1 MAARW
6 GPLGRGTGTGKEKG
20 KGKGKVAAAAALRLL
35 PSGVPAKAADWKRRH
50 LWFCLLALGF
60 DPQAAEKFL
69 DRELHLG
76 VSMFDAPNAAA
87 FHVVAQFLFSKLD
100 PVRAAKV
107 FRDCLLPEQIT
118 RDTEFRKQCCSW
130 LKDIANESKNYLP
143 PIVTSSFLSPAGSKF
158 IHLMYRFA
166 RYVMIK
172 NLKKNSVGSDT
183 SSTEAVNLIPEDMRK
198 AKARCNVARNKLL
211 RILQKKD
218 VIIREYNK
226 KSQLL
231 IKEIKQTK
239 SEYAYHQQQLLKMR
253 LNGKNKNDKTERI
266 QKVRSMW
273 TFVMDTLTSLKK
285 EIEIVDSVIEG
296 RVDLYTLTGTNVNV
310 PQLLADRVESEIHE
324 VCTGNLYEGENLNF
338 LTVIQL
344 LNGALRIL
352 RDECCQFE
360 SKHFTDIKN
369 TSEFQNK
376 ILLNLKAVR
385 QKIEEQHCKSLRE
398 LISGK
403 QKELEMKWKSHLDQC
418 PYSLKR
424 GQDPDLDLLEAV
436 SCFFHPAEE
445 AYKDTVSFQ
454 LEIPLLD
461 IYDSICEKNY
471 QKDEETSGS
480 MMDNSTLQPTRWIS
494 SVSLDL
500 SGASES
506 KDMLI
511 EKDFRTETYNGK
523 EKPVTPKISEEMED
537 LIISV
542 EENTVTCTRSA
553 VQKEDLLKKATEELA
568 EEVAKTVTSE
578 SPQSGGGKG
587 ITLEDLISSQAFNP
601 FLTRQQIPRTPEN
614 LLTEIRSSWR
624 KAIQTDES
632 PDVELAPA
640 EVMTEESPMDAS
652 TTVQNETDTTLVR
665 STSASPVF
673 DFDSTSTEFKAQN
686 QMRKSNISGC
696 PVWETSGVQ
705 ENEGDKEQEL
715 ERTVLS
721 RISVDKTEEPASLD
735 VENSINTPD
744 KFSER
749 NSRINTVPS
758 NQLWDSLVD
767 RILQWDAPS
776 VLMSDSCEVTEAGIL
791 HETLPK
797 EFDSIDPNKS
807 TSSESDC
814 DVLNSKDIPGST
826 KIKGCVEELN
836 IDRLSLVSRYEML
849 KENASG
855 NREKLHHTHAGDES
869 VSYISDLNLRPEKE
883 RDDLCSTRDLFSLD
897 EEFTKAPSP
906 LSFPKGNN
914 SLSPLLMF
922 TQDLEEMASKIH
934 KISSNLVRKLKGE
947 EQLNEK
953 LHTQESSSGQN
964 L

>member
-1 MAARW
+1 
-6 GPLGRGTGTGKEKG
+6 
-20 KGKGKVAAAAALRLL
+20 
-35 PSGVPAKAADWKRRH
+35 
-50 LWFCLLALGF
+50 
-60 DPQAAEKFL
+60 
-69 DRELHLG
+69 
-76 VSMFDAPNAAA
+76 
-87 FHVVAQFLFSKLD
+87 
-100 PVRAAKV
+100 
-107 FRDCLLPEQIT
+107 DCLLPEQIT
-118 RDTEFRKQCCSW
+118 RDAEFRKQCCSW
-130 LKDIANESKNYLP
+130 LKDITNESKNYLP
-143 PIVTSSFLSPAGSKF
+143 PIATSSFLSPAGSKF

-183 SSTEAVNLIPEDMRK
+183 SFTEAVNLIPEDMCK
-198 AKARCNVARNKLL
+198 AKVRCNVARNKLL
-211 RILQKKD
+211 QILQKKD
-218 VIIREYNK
+218 IIIREYNK

-239 SEYAYHQQQLLKMR
+239 SEYAYHRQQLL
-253 LNGKNKNDKTERI
+253 NKKFNVVFLSFLPI
-266 QKVRSMW
+266 KVRSMW

-285 EIEIVDSVIEG
+285 EIEIVDAVIEG

-310 PQLLADRVESEIHE
+310 PQLLADGVESEIHE
-324 VCTGNLYEGENLNF
+324 VCTGNLYEGEKLNF

-360 SKHFTDIKN
+360 SKHFPDIKN

-403 QKELEMKWKSHLDQC
+403 QKEMEMKWKSRLDQC
-418 PYSLKR
+418 PSSLKR
-424 GQDPDLDLLEAV
+424 GQDPV
-436 SCFFHPAEE
+436 SVHNTKTSTYF
-445 AYKDTVSFQ
+445 
-454 LEIPLLD
+454 IG

-471 QKDEETSGS
+471 KKDEETSGS
-480 MMDNSTLQPTRWIS
+480 MMGDSTLQPTRWIS

-500 SGASES
+500 SEASES
-506 KDMLI
+506 RDMLI
-511 EKDFRTETYNGK
+511 EEDFHTETYNGK

-537 LIISV
+537 LIISD
-542 EENTVTCTRSA
+542 EENTVICTTSA

-568 EEVAKTVTSE
+568 EEIAKTVTSE
-578 SPQSGGGKG
+578 SPQSGGGEG

-624 KAIQTDES
+624 KAIQTDDS
-632 PDVELAPA
+632 PHVELAPA

-652 TTVQNETDTTLVR
+652 TTVLNKTDHTLVG
-665 STSASPVF
+665 STSGSPVF
-673 DFDSTSTEFKAQN
+673 DFDSTLTEFKAQN
-686 QMRKSNISGC
+686 QMRISNISGC
-696 PVWETSGVQ
+696 PVEETSGVQ

-715 ERTVLS
+715 EHTVLS

-744 KFSER
+744 TFSES

-776 VLMSDSCEVTEAGIL
+776 VLRSDSREAAEAGIL

-797 EFDSIDPNKS
+797 EFDSVDPNKS
-807 TSSESDC
+807 TSSESDF
-814 DVLNSKDIPGST
+814 DVLNSKDVPGST
-826 KIKGCVEELN
+826 KIKGCVQESNQDLQ
-836 IDRLSLVSRYEML
+836 SLVSRYKML

-855 NREKLHHTHAGDES
+855 NREKLHQTHAGDES
-869 VSYISDLNLRPEKE
+869 VSYISDLNLSPEKE
-883 RDDLCSTRDLFSLD
+883 RDDLCSTWELLRLD
-897 EEFTKAPSP
+897 EEFSKAPSP

-922 TQDLEEMASKIH
+922 TQDLEEMTSRIH
-934 KISSNLVRKLKGE
+934 KISLDLLCKLKG
-947 EQLNEK
+947 K
-953 LHTQESSSGQN
+953 
-964 L
+964 

>member
-1 MAARW
+1 
-6 GPLGRGTGTGKEKG
+6 
-20 KGKGKVAAAAALRLL
+20 
-35 PSGVPAKAADWKRRH
+35 
-50 LWFCLLALGF
+50 
-60 DPQAAEKFL
+60 
-69 DRELHLG
+69 
-76 VSMFDAPNAAA
+76 MFDVPNVAA
-87 FHVVAQFLFSKLD
+87 FHVVAQFLFSNLD
-100 PVRAAKV
+100 PARAAEV
-107 FRDCLLPEQIT
+107 FRNCLIPEQIT
-118 RDTEFRKQCCSW
+118 RDIEFRKQCCSW
-130 LKDIANESKNYLP
+130 LRDITNESKRYLP
-143 PIVTSSFLSPAGSKF
+143 PIATSSFLSPAGSKF
-158 IHLMYRFA
+158 IHAMYRFA
-166 RYVMIK
+166 RYVMSK
-172 NLKKNSVGSDT
+172 KLKKNRVGSGT
-183 SSTEAVNLIPEDMRK
+183 SFTKAVNLIPEDIRK
-198 AKARCNVARNKLL
+198 TKIRHKVARKKLL
-211 RILQKKD
+211 RILKKKD
-218 VIIREYNK
+218 IIIREYNK
-226 KSQLL
+226 KSQLF

-239 SEYAYHQQQLLKMR
+239 SEYAYHQQQLLKMK
-253 LNGKNKNDKTERI
+253 LNDQNKNDKTERI

-273 TFVMDTLTSLKK
+273 TFVTDTLTSLKK
-285 EIEIVDSVIEG
+285 EMEIVDSVIEG

-310 PQLLADRVESEIHE
+310 PQLLADRVESEIRE
-324 VCTGNLYEGENLNF
+324 VCTGNLYEDEKLNF

-344 LNGALRIL
+344 LNEALRIL
-352 RDECCQFE
+352 RDERCQFE
-360 SKHFTDIKN
+360 SKHFPDIKN

-403 QKELEMKWKSHLDQC
+403 EKELEMKWKSHLDQC
-418 PYSLKR
+418 PFSLKR
-424 GQDPDLDLLEAV
+424 GQDPDLDLLQRM

-445 AYKDTVSFQ
+445 AYKDTVSCQ
-454 LEIPLLD
+454 LEISLLG
-461 IYDSICEKNY
+461 IYDSIYEINY
-471 QKDEETSGS
+471 KKDEETSGS

-500 SGASES
+500 SEASES
-506 KDMLI
+506 SDMLI
-511 EKDFRTETYNGK
+511 EKDFHTETYSGK

-537 LIISV
+537 LIISD
-542 EENTVTCTRSA
+542 EENTVICTRSA
-553 VQKEDLLKKATEELA
+553 VQKEDLKKATEELA
-568 EEVAKTVTSE
+568 EEVAKTVASE

-587 ITLEDLISSQAFNP
+587 ITLENLISSQAFNP

-624 KAIQTDES
+624 KAIQTDDS

-652 TTVQNETDTTLVR
+652 TTVLNKTELTLVG
-665 STSASPVF
+665 SSSASPVF
-673 DFDSTSTEFKAQN
+673 DFDSTLTEFKAQN
-686 QMRKSNISGC
+686 QMRISNISGC

-705 ENEGDKEQEL
+705 ENESDKEQEL
-715 ERTVLS
+715 DRAVLS

-735 VENSINTPD
+735 VENSINTSD
-744 KFSER
+744 TFSES

-758 NQLWDSLVD
+758 NQLRDSLVD

-776 VLMSDSCEVTEAGIL
+776 VLRSDSCEVAEAGIL

-807 TSSESDC
+807 TSLESDF
-814 DVLNSKDIPGST
+814 DVLNSKDVPGST
-826 KIKGCVEELN
+826 KIKGCVQESNL
-836 IDRLSLVSRYEML
+836 DLQSVVSRYKML

-855 NREKLHHTHAGDES
+855 NREKLHQTHAGGES

-883 RDDLCSTRDLFSLD
+883 RDDLCSTWDLFRLD

-906 LSFPKGNN
+906 LSFPKENH

-922 TQDLEEMASKIH
+922 TEDLEEMASRIH
-934 KISSNLVRKLKGE
+934 KISLDLARKLKGE

-953 LHTQESSSGQN
+953 LHTKEPSSGQN